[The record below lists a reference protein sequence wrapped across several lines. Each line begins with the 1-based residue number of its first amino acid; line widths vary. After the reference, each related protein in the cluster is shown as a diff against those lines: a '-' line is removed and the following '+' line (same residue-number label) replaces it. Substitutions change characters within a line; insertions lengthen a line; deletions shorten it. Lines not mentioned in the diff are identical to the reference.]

1 MSNYCRFRTY
11 PDSDDQYDL
20 LIGYPAQTAVSCAV
34 DTAPAPALTPIS
46 ARPLTEWSAAERQA
60 FTALAQRLGAD
71 GKRFT
76 SHQMAT
82 GSGCSAKQAA
92 AAFTALGIAE
102 VATSGSHVRY
112 WRLRE

>member
-11 PDSDDQYDL
+11 PDSDDPYDL
-20 LIGYPAQTAVSCAV
+20 LIGYPAQTAVGCAV
-34 DTAPAPALTPIS
+34 DTAPAPA
-46 ARPLTEWSAAERQA
+46 LTEWSAAERQA

-76 SHQMAT
+76 SHQVAT

-92 AAFTALGIAE
+92 AAFTTLGIAE
-102 VATSGSHVRY
+102 IATSGSHVRY